1 MIFGKLMSRI
11 GKYLPVCLFA
21 ILVIS
26 SQLVI
31 EATKAESERVTTFC
45 SILVDDTIEGQ
56 SITAKIQMS
65 PATPTGEGYTQL
77 IVYLKSPNGVGE
89 SGPNGPWIYTNI
101 STDPN
106 GVVVVNFDVA
116 TYSGYWQI
124 VVDFGGHYY
133 ANNSKLYLA
142 GTWETGFNVYPTQ
155 TPTPSPSVPSISPS
169 SSPTSSPS
177 IPEFLFLLTVPLLLS
192 VLAVALA
199 FKIRKL
205 GYFRNH

>member
-133 ANNSKLYLA
+133 ANSKLYLA

-155 TPTPSPSVPSISPS
+155 TPTPSPSTPSISPS
-169 SSPTSSPS
+169 SSPTSSTS
-177 IPEFLFLLTVPLLLS
+177 VPEFPWLIILPLFLS
-192 VLAVALA
+192 SIAVAVL
-199 FKIRKL
+199 IRKSIANAS
-205 GYFRNH
+205 RA